1 MGRIIIAL
9 ILNIFAA
16 VSMAAIMLFRAVR
29 LKREKRQRDYRNTFR
44 YFTTDSNVYAASVS
58 AAMAVFE
65 IRYICTGAH
74 IPKWILLL
82 KYSAASA
89 VLITFLTVLIF
100 LGPTQGGYRAFYEG
114 RGIYTHLLGPAA
126 VIVSFVFC
134 EKGIV
139 FNAWKV
145 LFSTFPVLLYGA
157 VYYKKAVFVS
167 DKNAYWHDFYGFNS
181 GGRWLLSAI
190 LMIMAAVLSGIVIA
204 LANAYC

>member
-74 IPKWILLL
+74 IPEWILLL
-82 KYSAASA
+82 KY
-89 VLITFLTVLIF
+89 
-100 LGPTQGGYRAFYEG
+100 
-114 RGIYTHLLGPAA
+114 
-126 VIVSFVFC
+126 
-134 EKGIV
+134 
-139 FNAWKV
+139 
-145 LFSTFPVLLYGA
+145 
-157 VYYKKAVFVS
+157 
-167 DKNAYWHDFYGFNS
+167 
-181 GGRWLLSAI
+181 
-190 LMIMAAVLSGIVIA
+190 
-204 LANAYC
+204 